1 MIVYEKCL
9 VKSSKFYQKLGYDI
23 TDKYIF
29 VNIEDIP
36 IGSHCLI
43 DVVCDYCSRVKKI
56 KYRDYNKN
64 ISINGKFSCSIK
76 CGVLKSKETS
86 LNKWGVDSPNKLDSK
101 KQKTKLTLIDRYGVD
116 HVSRIDDVAS
126 KKSSSMKAFSDVI
139 SNRMS
144 DFWKN
149 LTEEELTRINKKRES
164 TNLEN
169 YGVIN
174 VSQLDSIKDK
184 IKNTNID
191 KWGGFTYQ
199 SSELLDKV
207 KKTNLDK
214 YGVTFSASSDEVRK
228 KMEDTNIERWG
239 CKNPLSNNEIRDKIK
254 NTLFLKYGVDNPMLI
269 QENVEKLKSKFKD
282 KYGTDSYFKT
292 DEFKKSLSFN
302 PLGKDVFRKNLLI
315 NNYPGYIEYIGD
327 EESKFLCDKNHYFT
341 INSINFHNRIRLNK
355 ELCTICNPISETNTS
370 ISEKEV
376 YKFIKEIYEGEVI
389 QSYRDGL
396 EIDIFLPEL
405 KIGFEFNGLYWHS
418 EEFKSKTYHLDK
430 LNYFKSKEVRIY
442 YLWEDDWNF
451 KREILKSQIKNW
463 IDLTENKIFARKCKI
478 MEIKNPKIYRKF
490 LDENHIQGFV
500 RSTIKIGLFFEEELV
515 SIMTFDKSEGRKK
528 MKEGEW
534 NLSRFCNRINTN
546 VIGSASKLLNY
557 FINNYFP
564 KRIIS
569 YADSDWSDGKLYH
582 KLGFELDSIIG
593 PDYKYIID
601 GRRVNKQNFSKSK
614 LGKTDSK
621 LTEKQIMKSLKIN
634 KVWNTGH
641 IKFQLLL

>member
-1 MIVYEKCL
+1 MIVSEKCL

-29 VNIEDIP
+29 VNIENVP

-43 DVVCDYCSRVKKI
+43 DVVCDYCNSVKKI

-239 CKNPLSNNEIRDKIK
+239 YKNPLSNNEIRDKIK

-282 KYGTDSYFKT
+282 KYGTDS
-292 DEFKKSLSFN
+292 DN
-302 PLGKDVFRKNLLI
+302 
-315 NNYPGYIEYIGD
+315 
-327 EESKFLCDKNHYFT
+327 
-341 INSINFHNRIRLNK
+341 
-355 ELCTICNPISETNTS
+355 
-370 ISEKEV
+370 
-376 YKFIKEIYEGEVI
+376 EI
-389 QSYRDGL
+389 
-396 EIDIFLPEL
+396 
-405 KIGFEFNGLYWHS
+405 
-418 EEFKSKTYHLDK
+418 
-430 LNYFKSKEVRIY
+430 
-442 YLWEDDWNF
+442 
-451 KREILKSQIKNW
+451 IKN
-463 IDLTENKIFARKCKI
+463 K
-478 MEIKNPKIYRKF
+478 
-490 LDENHIQGFV
+490 
-500 RSTIKIGLFFEEELV
+500 
-515 SIMTFDKSEGRKK
+515 
-528 MKEGEW
+528 
-534 NLSRFCNRINTN
+534 
-546 VIGSASKLLNY
+546 
-557 FINNYFP
+557 
-564 KRIIS
+564 
-569 YADSDWSDGKLYH
+569 
-582 KLGFELDSIIG
+582 
-593 PDYKYIID
+593 
-601 GRRVNKQNFSKSK
+601 
-614 LGKTDSK
+614 
-621 LTEKQIMKSLKIN
+621 
-634 KVWNTGH
+634 
-641 IKFQLLL
+641 